1 MKTVSIDEMGNAI
14 AKEFEQYVDLTAD
27 EVKKIVAEVAED
39 VKEKIQKEAPVDT
52 GAYKK
57 SWMVTQTKNSSLGAE
72 YTVHSKKKYRLTHLL
87 EFGHAKRGGGRT
99 KAQPH
104 IGKGESLAISEIK
117 QKMGV
122 TGL

>member
-1 MKTVSIDEMGNAI
+1 MKAVSIDEMGNAI

-39 VKEKIQKEAPVDT
+39 VKEKIQEEAPVDT

-57 SWMVTQTKNSSLGAE
+57 SWIVTQTKKSSLGAE
-72 YTVHSKKKYRLTHLL
+72 YTVHSKEKYRLTHLL

-104 IGKGESLAISEIK
+104 IAKGENLAISKIK
-117 QKMGV
+117 QKIGV

>member
-1 MKTVSIDEMGNAI
+1 MKAVSIDEMGNAI
-14 AKEFEQYVDLTAD
+14 AKEFEQYVDLTAG

-39 VKEKIQKEAPVDT
+39 VKEKIQEEAPVDT

-57 SWMVTQTKNSSLGAE
+57 SWTATRTKESALGAG
-72 YTVHSKKKYRLTHLL
+72 YTVHSKDKYRLTHLL

-99 KAQPH
+99 RAQPH
-104 IGKGESLAISEIK
+104 IAKGESLAISEIR